1 MNGAD
6 ILVESLIR
14 EGVTDIFA
22 YPGGASMEMHQSL
35 AKAKDRIRTIL
46 PRHEQGG
53 SFAAEGYA
61 RATGKPGV
69 CMATSGPG
77 ATNLMTAIADAFMD
91 STPLVCITGQVYT
104 KFIGKAAFQETDFF
118 GMTLPVVK
126 HSYLVMDIKDL
137 AYTVKE
143 AFKVATTGRP
153 GPVVVDKITELLP
166 KTFHLGAIG
175 LDRGC
180 GQILSELFS
189 RIHKE
194 MVQMGS
200 YYEECRG
207 MGATLSLCWLTPS
220 VMHFGHVGD
229 SRIYYLPKE
238 GEFTQITEDHTHVGY
253 LVRQGKITEYEARTR
268 RDRNILDQALGGN
281 VQRIDP
287 QIGSV
292 VYSPGDR
299 FVLCTDGVTD
309 GISNRRIHS
318 LVDFP
323 PASLEPLNPAERL
336 VIDAKQ
342 ESGRDNITALV
353 LELG

>member
-1 MNGAD
+1 MSENDSQSNAFSVGWNG
-6 ILVESLIR
+6 L
-14 EGVTDIFA
+14 TDVGRFRANNEDAFLALNFDAQEVRYLGKDGSASMDGDDFIFA
-22 YPGGASMEMHQSL
+22 VSDGMGGANAGE
-35 AKAKDRIRTIL
+35 
-46 PRHEQGG
+46 
-53 SFAAEGYA
+53 FAS
-61 RATGKPGV
+61 K
-69 CMATSGPG
+69 
-77 ATNLMTAIADAFMD
+77 IA
-91 STPLVCITGQVYT
+91 
-104 KFIGKAAFQETDFF
+104 
-118 GMTLPVVK
+118 
-126 HSYLVMDIKDL
+126 
-137 AYTVKE
+137 
-143 AFKVATTGRP
+143 
-153 GPVVVDKITELLP
+153 VDKITELLP
-166 KTFHLGAIG
+166 KTFHLGAMG
-175 LDRGC
+175 LDRRC

-189 RIHKE
+189 RIHEE
-194 MVQMGS
+194 MVQMGT

-253 LVRQGKITEYEARTR
+253 LFRQGKITEYEARTR

-281 VQRIDP
+281 LQRLDP

-309 GISNRRIHS
+309 GISSRRIHS

-323 PASLEPLNPAERL
+323 PASLMPLNPAERL

-342 ESGRDNITALV
+342 ESGRDNLTALV

>member
-1 MNGAD
+1 MTMSENDSQSNAFSVGWNG
-6 ILVESLIR
+6 L
-14 EGVTDIFA
+14 TDVGRFRANNEDAFLALNFDAQEVRYLGKDGSASMDGGDFIFA
-22 YPGGASMEMHQSL
+22 VSDGMGGANAGEFAS
-35 AKAKDRIRTIL
+35 RI
-46 PRHEQGG
+46 
-53 SFAAEGYA
+53 A
-61 RATGKPGV
+61 
-69 CMATSGPG
+69 
-77 ATNLMTAIADAFMD
+77 
-91 STPLVCITGQVYT
+91 
-104 KFIGKAAFQETDFF
+104 
-118 GMTLPVVK
+118 
-126 HSYLVMDIKDL
+126 
-137 AYTVKE
+137 
-143 AFKVATTGRP
+143 
-153 GPVVVDKITELLP
+153 VDKITELLP
-166 KTFHLGAIG
+166 KTFYLGAMG

-194 MVQMGS
+194 MVQMGT

-253 LVRQGKITEYEARTR
+253 LFRQGKITEYEARTR

-281 VQRIDP
+281 LQRLDP

-309 GISNRRIHS
+309 GISSRRIHS

-323 PASLEPLNPAERL
+323 PASLVPLNPAERL

-342 ESGRDNITALV
+342 ESGRDNLTALV
-353 LELG
+353 LGLG

>member
-1 MNGAD
+1 MSENDSQPKEISVSWNG
-6 ILVESLIR
+6 L
-14 EGVTDIFA
+14 TDVGRFRTNNEDAFLALNFDAQEVRYLGKDGSASMDGDDFIFA
-22 YPGGASMEMHQSL
+22 VSDGMGGANAGE
-35 AKAKDRIRTIL
+35 
-46 PRHEQGG
+46 
-53 SFAAEGYA
+53 FAS
-61 RATGKPGV
+61 K
-69 CMATSGPG
+69 
-77 ATNLMTAIADAFMD
+77 IA
-91 STPLVCITGQVYT
+91 
-104 KFIGKAAFQETDFF
+104 
-118 GMTLPVVK
+118 
-126 HSYLVMDIKDL
+126 
-137 AYTVKE
+137 
-143 AFKVATTGRP
+143 
-153 GPVVVDKITELLP
+153 VDKITELLP

-353 LELG
+353 LQLG